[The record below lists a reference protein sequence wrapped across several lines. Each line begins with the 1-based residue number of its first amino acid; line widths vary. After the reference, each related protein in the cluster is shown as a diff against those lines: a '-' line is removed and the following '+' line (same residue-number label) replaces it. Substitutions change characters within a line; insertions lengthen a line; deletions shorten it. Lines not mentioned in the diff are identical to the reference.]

1 MKQPIGYIKGFSLL
15 ASLFLVL
22 GCVLTSPATSTPTSE
37 LESLTSTNTSA
48 PPATDEVR
56 VSTSTPDLGPQ
67 TGATPVLGLFSE
79 DIYAFIQVPQGPLEL
94 PYVILY
100 GFQSAPDQTVEIR
113 GVVNSNE
120 FFCPGTLCALPVPT
134 SSNVVFRAYSSTGD
148 FSDEV
153 VASVRVAERED
164 GYYVYLDSVS
174 QFGVF
179 SDSCLR
185 FWGLPGAD
193 TNQVWAQFVQF
204 PYLLNTNKTLHH
216 LTTRLIL
223 NGIVDV
229 SDCPAGGLS
238 PGLDWPT
245 GCGLERARAK
255 MTEWQNQ
262 YDEYIWLASKDI
274 GIPPKIL
281 KTLIEVESQ
290 FWPGNQRFYLDEVGL
305 GQINQLG
312 VDVLLRRNPEVYQ
325 QVCNT
330 VLNDCGLPYALLPED
345 QQRMIRG
352 ALIVSQSAV
361 CPTCQDGINLDIAKQ
376 SIPFIASVLKANC
389 EQVRVIVDKY
399 ESDEDVD
406 DPEAPYTDFWK
417 FTLLSYH
424 SGISC
429 FEEAV
434 AKVTKIGLPVDWD
447 NVSGQLRC
455 ESGVKYVDG
464 LWGNLLSFETYRYTP
479 GDLEF
484 VQVNP
489 VFLPTR
495 TPIPTA
501 TPNVSSASVEVVV
514 YLDSNQN
521 DSVDEGEGL
530 DGIPV
535 LLHAQDG
542 TEISQ
547 TTVNGVVL
555 FDLTGLPV
563 GIEAT
568 ISLVNLYRSETFVI
582 PRDGVISQ
590 EFKFDQPVL
599 PTAIP

>member
-1 MKQPIGYIKGFSLL
+1 MKQRIGYIKAFSFL
-15 ASLFLVL
+15 ASLSLVM
-22 GCVLTSPATSTPTSE
+22 GCILISPAISTPTSE
-37 LESLTSTNTSA
+37 PDSLPSTNTPS
-48 PPATDEVR
+48 PPASDEVQA
-56 VSTSTPDLGPQ
+56 STSTPDPGPQ
-67 TGATPVLGLFSE
+67 VGATPALGLFSE
-79 DIYAFIQVPQGPLEL
+79 DLYAFIQVPQGPLEL

-100 GFQSAPDQTVEIR
+100 GFLSAVDETVEIR

-120 FFCPGTLCALPVPT
+120 FICPGTLCALPVAT
-134 SSNVVFRAYSSTGD
+134 SSSVVFRAYSSTGD

-153 VASVRVAERED
+153 VASVRVEERDD
-164 GYYVYLDSVS
+164 GYYVFLDSVS

-185 FWGLPGAD
+185 FWRLAD
-193 TNQVWAQFVQF
+193 ADINQNWAQFVQF
-204 PYLLNTNKTLHH
+204 PYFLNTNKTLHH

-223 NGIVDV
+223 YGMVDV
-229 SDCPAGGLS
+229 SDCQAGGLN

-245 GCGLERARAK
+245 GCGLERARDK

-262 YDEYIWLASKDI
+262 FDEYIWLASKDT

-290 FWPGNQRFYLDEVGL
+290 FWPGNERFYLDEFGL
-305 GQINQLG
+305 GQVNQLG

-325 QVCNT
+325 QICNT
-330 VLNDCGLPYALLPED
+330 VLNDCSLPYALLPAD

-352 ALIVSQSAV
+352 ALVVSQSAV
-361 CPTCQDGINLDIAKQ
+361 CPTCQNGIDLDIAKQ
-376 SIPFIASVLKANC
+376 SVPFIASVLKANC
-389 EQVRVIVDKY
+389 EQVKVIVDKY

-406 DPEAPYTDFWK
+406 DPEDPYSDFWK
-417 FTLLSYH
+417 FTMLSYH

-429 FEEAV
+429 FEESV
-434 AKVTKIGLPVDWD
+434 AKVAKIGLPVDWD
-447 NVSGQLRC
+447 NVSGQLSC
-455 ESGVKYVDG
+455 DSGVKYVDG
-464 LWGNLLSFETYRYTP
+464 FWGNLLSFDTYRYTP

-501 TPNVSSASVEVVV
+501 TPNVSNASVEVIV

-521 DSVDEGEGL
+521 DSFDEGEGL

-535 LLHAQDG
+535 LLNAQDG
-542 TEISQ
+542 TELSQ
-547 TTVNGVVL
+547 TTANGVVV
-555 FDLTGLPV
+555 FDLSGLPV

-568 ISLVNLYRSETFVI
+568 ISLANLFRSETFVI
-582 PRDGVISQ
+582 PRDGVVTQ

-599 PTAIP
+599 PTTIP

>member
-547 TTVNGVVL
+547 TTVNGVVV